1 MRLLHITATHLNPE
15 GGVPVVLKSL
25 VQAQNKLDNFE
36 ARVASLCAET
46 EKINSKY
53 FDDLREKNFEKYVE
67 EYNPDIAILH
77 SFYYVEYCKISRI
90 LKRKKIPYFIEPHG
104 SFGKASMQKSK
115 IKKMIAN
122 NTIFR
127 GQIKNATGFIFLN
140 EAEKKDSVY
149 KGKREIIIPNGIDV
163 KEIRRDII
171 QKGMYKIYYIGRYDI
186 NHKGLDYLLEALKI
200 LEKKGKKFSLE
211 FWGKGDSK
219 DQHYIQDSIIGLHN
233 INVQFHGPIGKK
245 EKDYELEQIG
255 PMILTS
261 RYEGFPMTVLE
272 AWAYGNP
279 CIITPGTNVAEE
291 AETNNVGWITQLDPK
306 QIAECIEKAL
316 KCYERSREKYIKNC
330 KKYVQEHYSWEI
342 IAAKSFDDL
351 AHFCKN

>member
-15 GGVPVVLKSL
+15 GGVPVVLKNL
-25 VQAQNKLDNFE
+25 VQAQNKINNFE

-46 EKINSKY
+46 KQINSKY
-53 FDDLREKNFEKYVE
+53 FDDLRGKSFEKYLE

-90 LKRKKIPYFIEPHG
+90 LNRKGIPYFIEPHG

-115 IKKMIAN
+115 MKKLIAN

-127 GQIKNATGFIFLN
+127 GQIKNAIGFIFLN
-140 EAEKKDSVY
+140 EAEKQESVY
-149 KGKREIIIPNGIDV
+149 KGKHEIIIPNGIDV
-163 KEIRRDII
+163 KEIKRDII
-171 QKGMYKIYYIGRYDI
+171 HKEQCTIYYLGRYDI

-200 LEKKGKKFSLE
+200 LENRGKRFSLE
-211 FWGKGDSK
+211 FWGKGNLK
-219 DQHYIQDSIIGLHN
+219 DQHYIQDSLN
-233 INVQFHGPIGKK
+233 ELKSINVQFNGPIGKK
-245 EKDYELEQIG
+245 EKDYKLEQLG

-279 CIITPGTNVAEE
+279 CILTPGTNVAVE
-291 AETNNVGWITQLDPK
+291 AEKNNVGWLTELDSEE
-306 QIAECIEKAL
+306 IANCIEKAL
-316 KCYERSREKYIKNC
+316 KSYEAHREQYIYNC

-342 IAAKSFDDL
+342 IAAKSYNNL
-351 AHFCKN
+351 MHLI